1 MAENEACEDC
11 GAPADVVTC
20 EVSELRGLH
29 PESGDTITVRVPGT
43 ARALCRACEARRCGQ
58 AGRRYRVRNTIR
70 REDMS
75 ELNEKAGEVDGIIQS
90 VKCIVCGTLHDASG
104 KTFARLW
111 GGLLEGIS
119 GGLLGGMT
127 GSTYYCKPCFVKAA
141 AKALEVD
148 FYVKREGFRRGID
161 PGSDHM
167 DAPTGEPGE
176 DSWETRSCVEMG
188 R

>member
-1 MAENEACEDC
+1 MS
-11 GAPADVVTC
+11 GSDVKSW
-20 EVSELRGLH
+20 E
-29 PESGDTITVRVPGT
+29 T
-43 ARALCRACEARRCGQ
+43 A
-58 AGRRYRVRNTIR
+58 YDN
-70 REDMS
+70 
-75 ELNEKAGEVDGIIQS
+75 VDGIVHS
-90 VKCIVCGTLHDASG
+90 VKCIVCGTLHDANG

-127 GSTYYCKPCFVKAA
+127 GSTYYCKLCFVKAA
-141 AKALEVD
+141 AKALDVD

-161 PGSDHM
+161 PGSTHEE
-167 DAPTGEPGE
+167 APTGEPGE